1 MCQQRPS
8 RTLLEA
14 CSVALPPSPNVSE
27 IDQETIAVAVKAS
40 VEITI
45 DDEDYETDCDET
57 DTKSSLSQPLAPQKS
72 FPVFPSKSSR
82 RKSKKSN
89 KKSVRFDQAV
99 TCRPSLHRKNYSQE
113 EAQNSFYSRNEFEN
127 IRRDLLQTLALI
139 HSGKFIEQDDD
150 SSVSTDLSV
159 STCSGSGSSRSLH
172 QPSPGSS
179 SRGLE
184 NFTVKGSLKPSI
196 KKLRQKS
203 ISYVLVEQDFQ
214 VEQAE
219 SMELTYL
226 FYDEKAIRDSYIK
239 FSKISSETA
248 LKRGQ
253 EDYEIATGRAP
264 APKKT
269 TQRQSIRSFF
279 SKNAAS
285 ETDLQKKQQK
295 QPRQRRWSLNES
307 NRKNKIGI
315 SEKKNGMRR
324 WSLKSAK
331 QSSPASLIAWGNCEY
346 NRTVLATNNRNWS
359 LNFHLQKTITRLPIE
374 QLDLSTLFL
383 PFYIDHDPKACHG
396 LL

>member
-27 IDQETIAVAVKAS
+27 IDQETTAVAVKAS

-82 RKSKKSN
+82 RRSKKS

-99 TCRPSLHRKNYSQE
+99 TCRPSLHRKNYSPE
-113 EAQNSFYSRNEFEN
+113 ETQNSFYSRNEFEN

-150 SSVSTDLSV
+150 SSVSTDLTE

-226 FYDEKAIRDSYIK
+226 FYDEKAIRDSYMK
-239 FSKISSETA
+239 FSKIASETA

-269 TQRQSIRSFF
+269 TKRQGIRSFF
-279 SKNAAS
+279 SKTSAS
-285 ETDLQKKQQK
+285 ETDLQKKQQR
-295 QPRQRRWSLNES
+295 QPRQRRWSLNET
-307 NRKNKIGI
+307 NTKNKI
-315 SEKKNGMRR
+315 GMRR
-324 WSLKSAK
+324 WSLKSTK
-331 QSSPASLIAWGNCEY
+331 QNSPAAL
-346 NRTVLATNNRNWS
+346 LA
-359 LNFHLQKTITRLPIE
+359 
-374 QLDLSTLFL
+374 
-383 PFYIDHDPKACHG
+383 
-396 LL
+396 